1 MDRISKQIIDHNFTK
16 ELKNL
21 EYETKFDILKKNI
34 DIAAVLKKI
43 EANFKKEKRFLLFKI
58 KKGDK
63 LVTRVVFY
71 IQNGIE
77 YSYFKYR
84 GARMLKVKKHKII
97 RNAGLDVFKNI
108 ESLLID
114 KKDFADKLARFRYR
128 FRRHD
133 YHLIDLEKKI
143 NNANATFSELSLF
156 YKNGGSLVDILTKIS
171 RALPQGI
178 YLTSINANPSL
189 TQFSLTGF
197 SKTREILL
205 ILKGNLEK
213 ETSFAEIYFPPEN
226 WVAPI
231 DVNFVVNF
239 KIK

>member
-1 MDRISKQIIDHNFTK
+1 VINLLPVLQKEKLLAERNLKLVFISGIVIF
-16 ELKNL
+16 
-21 EYETKFDILKKNI
+21 
-34 DIAAVLKKI
+34 AVLI
-43 EANFKKEKRFLLFKI
+43 SLGLLLFLAKNSISADLEVQKI
-58 KKGDK
+58 YTKQKETE
-63 LVTRVVFY
+63 LQLPR
-71 IQNGIE
+71 
-77 YSYFKYR
+77 
-84 GARMLKVKKHKII
+84 
-97 RNAGLDVFKNI
+97 
-108 ESLLID
+108 
-114 KKDFADKLARFRYR
+114 
-128 FRRHD
+128 
-133 YHLIDLEKKI
+133 LIDLEKKI